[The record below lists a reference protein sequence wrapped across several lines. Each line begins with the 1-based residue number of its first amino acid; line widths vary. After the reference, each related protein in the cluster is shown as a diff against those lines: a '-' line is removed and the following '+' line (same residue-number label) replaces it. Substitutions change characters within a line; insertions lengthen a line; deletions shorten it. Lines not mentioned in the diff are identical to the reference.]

1 MFETVVID
9 DLIPEADQHRLHS
22 HIMNNA
28 KWQFLTDVSGV
39 EGHMWPSHGF
49 AHILKDPKTN
59 NFSDLYG
66 DIAVTILSR
75 LAHIEGWSNVYYNR
89 IFLQL
94 PLPEQYRKEH
104 NGVHVDLPADLPHI
118 AAVYYVN
125 NSDGDTIIYDQTIN
139 DTPGGSQDV
148 QLTEHMRVKPK
159 RGRIV
164 LFDGSRYHCSSQPTV
179 NYRCIINFDLV
190 V

>member
-1 MFETVVID
+1 MFETRVID
-9 DLIPEADQHRLHS
+9 NLVPEHVQHDIHS
-22 HIMNNA
+22 YIMNEA
-28 KWQFLTDVSGV
+28 QWQFLTDVSGV
-39 EGHMWPSHGF
+39 EGHTWPSHGF
-49 AHILKDPKTN
+49 AHILKDPRTN
-59 NFSDLYG
+59 FTSPLYG
-66 DIAVTILSR
+66 KLAVDILGN
-75 LAHIEGWSNVYYNR
+75 LPDLEWNNVYYNR

-104 NGVHVDLPADLPHI
+104 NGVHVDLPADIPHV

-125 NSDGDTIIYDQTIN
+125 NSDGDTIIYDQTIH
-139 DTPGGSQDV
+139 DTPGGSQGV
-148 QLTEHMRVKPK
+148 KLTEHMRVTPK